1 MAAAGLGNALSD
13 IAGIGSAYYV
23 EQLATRIGVSSPELT
38 INQLQMARTRWAIQ
52 LGRAFGITL
61 GCIIGMF
68 PLLLLPT
75 KDKEKDK
82 DKKSTQ

>member
-1 MAAAGLGNALSD
+1 MAAAGLGNAISD
-13 IAGIGSAYYV
+13 VAGIGSAYYV
-23 EQLATRIGVSSPELT
+23 EQLATRVGFKSPELT

-52 LGRAFGITL
+52 LGRAFGVTL

-75 KDKEKDK
+75 KDKDK
-82 DKKSTQ
+82 EAKAK